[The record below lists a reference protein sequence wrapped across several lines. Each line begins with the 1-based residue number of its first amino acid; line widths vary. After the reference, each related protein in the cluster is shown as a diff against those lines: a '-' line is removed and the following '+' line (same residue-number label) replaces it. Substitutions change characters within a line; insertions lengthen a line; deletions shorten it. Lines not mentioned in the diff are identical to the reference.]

1 MSGVGAP
8 GGSAATIERTM
19 ADQTGTAGGSTL
31 FVVSAP
37 SGAGKTSLVKELL
50 AHDDGL
56 AVSVSHTTR
65 AMRPGERDGSD
76 YHFVDLATF
85 QAMAEQ
91 GQFLEHA
98 QVFDNFYGTAQVSV
112 EATLAQ
118 GLDVVLEIDWQGARQ
133 VRKRIPEAVS
143 VFILPPSR
151 ATLEQ
156 RLRGRGQDS
165 DDVIA
170 RRMRDARSET
180 EHYGEYD
187 YLVVNDDFATA
198 LSELRAIVTAERLR
212 LANQQVRQRA
222 LLGELLD

>member
-1 MSGVGAP
+1 MAEQN
-8 GGSAATIERTM
+8 GSRT
-19 ADQTGTAGGSTL
+19 GSTL

-65 AMRPGERDGSD
+65 AMRPGERDGID
-76 YHFVDLATF
+76 YHFVDIATF
-85 QAMAEQ
+85 QSMVEA
-91 GQFLEHA
+91 GQFLEYA
-98 QVFDNFYGTAQVSV
+98 QVFDNFYGTAQASV
-112 EATLAQ
+112 ESTLAQ

-133 VRKRIPEAVS
+133 VRERIPAAVS

-151 ATLEQ
+151 QALAQ

-165 DDVIA
+165 DEIIA

-180 EHYGEYD
+180 EHYAEYD
-187 YLVVNDDFATA
+187 YLLVNDDFASA
-198 LSELRAIVTAERLR
+198 LAQLRAVVTAERLR
-212 LANQQVRQRA
+212 LANQRLRQRS
-222 LLGELLD
+222 LLAELLD